1 MHIQDL
7 FWGIINA
14 FTIFTTSV
22 GAEHDPIWSIIL
34 TLIGSVV
41 YATINIITRII
52 TSALEKKGIIS
63 HNDKQD
69 IDNVAEDLSDDG
81 KINNSNKKE

>member
-41 YATINIITRII
+41 YAAINIVTRII

-63 HNDKQD
+63 HEDRKE
-69 IDNVAEDLSDDG
+69 IDDVAEDLSDDG